1 MDIEQLLTR
10 GVAEVLVDAEL
21 RAKLQSGRKLRLK
34 QGFDPSKPDMHIG
47 HAVGLRKLRMF
58 QELGHQVV
66 LIVGDWTAQIGDPS
80 GRDETR
86 PRLSA
91 EQVRENA
98 SAYMEQFFLV
108 VDRSLTEVRWQS
120 EWYSSFDLERT
131 LDLTGRFTLA
141 QILAHETFRKRY
153 ESGAPLTILELIY
166 PMLQGY
172 DSVAIKSDVEFGG
185 TDQKFNNLAG
195 RELMAQMGLVP
206 QDILLVPLIPGTDG
220 RKMGKSFNNTIDVL
234 TPPAAMYGKLMSMS
248 DDVIPLYFEVLTDV
262 PLAEIA
268 EMQRALADASV
279 NPMELKM
286 RLARDIV
293 AQFRGTTAAAEAEAA
308 FEQQFRRRELPSDI
322 PDFAIAQPMTI
333 VDFVTASGMANS
345 RSEVRRLI
353 DGGGVY
359 VTIAGDKQKV
369 SELDTLIDPL
379 VSPIVQ
385 VGRRRFMRARKK

>member
-1 MDIEQLLTR
+1 MDIDQLLTR
-10 GVAEVLVDAEL
+10 GVTEVLVDAEL
-21 RAKLQSGRKLRLK
+21 RAKLKSGRKLRLK

-98 SAYMEQFFLV
+98 QTYMEQFFLV
-108 VDRSLTEVRWQS
+108 VDRSRTEVRWQS

-153 ESGAPLTILELIY
+153 ESGAPMTILELIY

-172 DSVAIKSDVEFGG
+172 DSVAIKADVEFGG

-248 DDVIPLYFEVLTDV
+248 DAVIPLYFEVLTDV

-268 EMQRALADASV
+268 EMRRALADTSV

-286 RLARDIV
+286 RLAREIV
-293 AQFRGTTAAAEAEAA
+293 AQFCGAAAATDAEAA
-308 FEQQFRRRELPSDI
+308 FEQQFRRRELPAAI

-333 VDFVTASGMANS
+333 IDFVTASGMATS

-353 DGGGVY
+353 EGGGISI
-359 VTIAGDKQKV
+359 TIAGDKQKV
-369 SELDTLIDPL
+369 SEPDMLIDPL
-379 VSPIVQ
+379 VSPIIQ
-385 VGRRRFMRARKK
+385 VGRRRFVRARKK